1 MIEFKELDQLK
12 REEEYILNTIGNSSI
27 PWRDLLPLTVT
38 YSVFLIVG
46 ILGNVTTCIV
56 ILRYEYM
63 KTATNLY
70 LLNLALA
77 DIASLIIGLIDCL
90 KLC

>member
-1 MIEFKELDQLK
+1 MKTLINGRDEEF
-12 REEEYILNTIGNSSI
+12 IIASIGNSSI
-27 PWRDLLPLTVT
+27 PWRDLIPMTVT
-38 YSVFLIVG
+38 YSIFFVIG
-46 ILGNVTTCIV
+46 ILGNLATCIV

-77 DIASLIIGLIDCL
+77 DIANLTIGRFP
-90 KLC
+90 

>member
-1 MIEFKELDQLK
+1 MIESKELEQWE

-27 PWRDLLPLTVT
+27 AWSDLLPLTVT
-38 YSVFLIVG
+38 YSIFFVVG
-46 ILGNVTTCIV
+46 LLGNTATCVV

-77 DIASLIIGLIDCL
+77 DIANLIIGLIDY
-90 KLC
+90 